1 MAYAMHML
9 HKATILKHK
18 NWEKKWSLDGG
29 NRQGAEKKNDGG
41 RVKPLGCKMGKKFR
55 ERNIR
60 EDKQVIEGRENHM

>member
-1 MAYAMHML
+1 
-9 HKATILKHK
+9 
-18 NWEKKWSLDGG
+18 LDGG